1 MHGNNNSKG
10 GSKEGLI
17 SLGVWS
23 EKDIDCIIRAAGR
36 FNTPGERIDLISEKF
51 LNTPYKQS
59 TLMGSIEEREV
70 FVINLDGMDCFTFID
85 YVESMRLSD
94 SFGAFK
100 ENLKRIRYQS
110 GEVDYRKRNHF
121 FTDWAEFNRWH
132 ILDMTGEVGGNK
144 TKKVIKVLN
153 KKEDGTCLLQGIM
166 PRKRE
171 IAYIPVCEFNVS
183 VIDAMMT
190 GDYVGIYSELPG
202 LDVSHVGIIIKR
214 DKTLLRHASSHEQYR
229 KVIDQP
235 LDEYIE
241 GKAGLVLLRPIVP
254 LI

>member
-1 MHGNNNSKG
+1 MLGIDNGKG
-10 GSKEGLI
+10 GSKEELI
-17 SLGVWS
+17 NLGIWS
-23 EKDIDCIIRAAGR
+23 EKDIDCIIDAAGR
-36 FNTPGERIDLISEKF
+36 FDTPGERINLISEKF
-51 LNTPYKQS
+51 LNVPYKQS

-85 YVESMRLSD
+85 YVEAMRLSG
-94 SFGAFK
+94 SFGVFK
-100 ENLKRIRYQS
+100 ENLRRIRYQS

-132 ILDMTGEVGGNK
+132 VLDITGEIGGNK
-144 TKKVIKVLN
+144 TKKIIKMLN
-153 KKEDGTCLLQGIM
+153 EKEDGTCLLQGIM

-171 IAYIPVCEFNVS
+171 IAYIPVCEINVS
-183 VIDAMMT
+183 VVDAVMT

-202 LDVSHVGIIIKR
+202 LDVSHVGIIVKKG
-214 DKTLLRHASSHEQYR
+214 KTFFRHASSHEQYR

-241 GKAGLVLLRPIVP
+241 KKAGLVLLRPIVP
-254 LI
+254 LS